1 MPGFWQTLG
10 NVKLR
15 SVLPTVIAFILG
27 YLFNL
32 LIQVNITIE
41 ELQSVIDAALTYF
54 K

>member
-41 ELQSVIDAALTYF
+41 QLQIIIDGVVNYF